1 MKLSLGTAQFGFDY
15 GISNKIGQVKKKELF
30 KILDF
35 CHKNNIFNLDTAKSY
50 GNAEKILG
58 QYYNI
63 NRFKINTKI
72 TNINT
77 IKDIK
82 NIKKNIED
90 SIQKL
95 NIKNIQ
101 VCYIHS
107 FNDIKKKKDANKIF
121 LELNKLKKNK
131 KIKKIGISLYSVDE
145 LRYCLK
151 NYKFD
156 VIQIPINIFNQ
167 DFCEKKI
174 LQILKKRKIE
184 IEARSIF
191 LQGFFFLKE
200 NQLSKKFNS
209 IKNELSELRKVYN
222 SNKKILVFCL
232 GFIKKIS
239 NIKRV
244 VIGVTKL
251 KELKI
256 IVREFNKQKKINI
269 NYQSFK
275 SKNILRNSLYW

>member
-1 MKLSLGTAQFGFDY
+1 
-15 GISNKIGQVKKKELF
+15 LF

-35 CHKNNIFNLDTAKSY
+35 CLKNNISNLDTAKSY

-58 QYYNI
+58 QYYKI
-63 NRFKINTKI
+63 NKFKINTKI
-72 TNINT
+72 TNLNT
-77 IKDIK
+77 ITDIK

-90 SIQKL
+90 SLRKL
-95 NIKNIQ
+95 NTKVIH
-101 VCYIHS
+101 VCYVHS

-131 KIKKIGISLYSVDE
+131 IIKKIGISLYSIEE

-174 LQILKKRKIE
+174 FNILKKRKIE

-191 LQGFFFLKE
+191 LQGLFFLKE
-200 NQLSKKFNS
+200 NQLPKRFNS
-209 IKNELSELRKVYN
+209 IKNELIELRKVYN
-222 SNKKILVFCL
+222 SNKKILACCL
-232 GFIKKIS
+232 GFIKQISSIKI
-239 NIKRV
+239 V
-244 VIGVTKL
+244 VVGVTKL
-251 KELKI
+251 KELKT
-256 IVREFNKQKKINI
+256 IVKEFNKQKKINI
-269 NYQSFK
+269 NYQFFK
-275 SKNILRNSLYW
+275 SKNVLRNSLYW